1 MNDEGFKVFVTFNPN
16 SEVEERTALR
26 LQTIANLYGV
36 EVLLPYRRISNK
48 LSSETKNRIDRSRIV
63 IAFSGSKLTSHLKQ
77 ELIYAKSQNKTI
89 VVIYNTSIGKNL
101 IFKDYEKVQEFY
113 LDYDNTDRTLHE
125 IAQFLRD
132 KADNLKRGKSK
143 PNSAA
148 TRGSRKKVQAT
159 ESGALTAL
167 LSIGLGLLAFWA
179 LSKALK
185 DDK

>member
-113 LDYDNTDRTLHE
+113 LDYDNT
-125 IAQFLRD
+125 
-132 KADNLKRGKSK
+132 
-143 PNSAA
+143 
-148 TRGSRKKVQAT
+148 
-159 ESGALTAL
+159 
-167 LSIGLGLLAFWA
+167 
-179 LSKALK
+179 
-185 DDK
+185 